1 MKVKR
6 YNLGTASRNIE
17 LGDAETENAS
27 TWVIQVTGT
36 IGTGTI
42 AVKGYVNGSPRVGEP
57 GVDTATTALA
67 VSDSVAIPYYG
78 AAGTVVTGATAIS
91 ALGVYRIVASGV
103 SVRLEYTAGGGS
115 DLVVHAKPV
124 CGGWQ

>member
-6 YNLGTASRNIE
+6 FNLGTSSVNVE
-17 LGDAETENAS
+17 LGDADTQLVS

-42 AVKGYVNGSPRVGEP
+42 AVKGYVNGAPIAGRP
-57 GVDTATTALA
+57 GTDTTLTALA
-67 VSDSVAIPYYG
+67 VADSAAIPYYG
-78 AAGTVVTGATAIS
+78 AAGTVVSGATTIS
-91 ALGVYRIVASGV
+91 TLGVYRIVASGV

-115 DLVVHAKPV
+115 DLVVHAKPL
-124 CGGWQ
+124 CGVAQ

>member
-6 YNLGTASRNIE
+6 FNLGTASRNIE
-17 LGDAETENAS
+17 LGDAETESIS

-42 AVKGYVNGSPRVGEP
+42 AVKGYVNGATRVGEP
-57 GVDTATTALA
+57 GVDTATTALT
-67 VSDSVAIPYYG
+67 VSSAVAIPYYG
-78 AAGTVVTGATAIS
+78 AAGTVVTGATSIS

-115 DLVVHAKPV
+115 DLVVHAKPL
-124 CGGWQ
+124 CGVAQ